1 MANNQS
7 THQPAQVQKPQAIAA
22 AKDSSQTQATP
33 LAIPVFPQVGW
44 SGLPQYVTTR
54 PQRQAQLL
62 QMQRQQGNRFV
73 QRRLADLQRT
83 DGEEEAAAAPKVI
96 DASGVSINE
105 KLPGYGLTPLIQR
118 APAKEKVK
126 AHVGLTSNSPGMVA
140 MPAAAIGASHGRP
153 DAVGWTTPQFDVK
166 VTYLDEQNVHVK
178 VTLDFM
184 VELPI
189 DYDTDAAEVVI
200 DHELGHVRIGERKA
214 QKHLVDEVK
223 AEFEKLDKVENA
235 TQVQTVLAAGAQKF
249 KDSEKE
255 ASNSYDNTDY
265 ARMVEAYQGVRKT
278 LSELASK
285 SAAIAQVA
293 GALRS
298 INSRLLMNLRNHDFG
313 TIEALADAAITARG
327 SLSAQELARLQYNKE
342 FKALV
347 SSCKEKIGATRRFD
361 LFIGVD
367 PENIPD
373 DLKVKMTAL
382 EAALGGF
389 SFSPSGATA
398 GY

>member
-1 MANNQS
+1 MSQKQSSPQAHPAQKFPVAAAKTNNS
-7 THQPAQVQKPQAIAA
+7 AAITPAQVVLP
-22 AKDSSQTQATP
+22 SGH
-33 LAIPVFPQVGW
+33 L
-44 SGLPQYVTTR
+44 GLPPARSTR

-62 QMQRQQGNRFV
+62 QLQKQQGNRFV
-73 QRRLADLQRT
+73 QRKLADLQRT
-83 DGEEEAAAAPKVI
+83 EGEEEEAAAAPKVI
-96 DASGVSINE
+96 NASGVSINE
-105 KLPGYGLTPLIQR
+105 KLPGYGLTPFIQR

-126 AHVGLTSNSPGMVA
+126 AHVALTSNSPGMIA
-140 MPAAAIGASHGRP
+140 LPAAAIGASHGRP

-166 VTYLDEQNVHVK
+166 VTYADEQNVHVK
-178 VTLDFM
+178 VTLNFT

-189 DYDTDAAEVVI
+189 DYDSSAAEVVI

-223 AEFEKLDKVENA
+223 AEFEKLDKIDDA
-235 TQVQTVLAAGAQKF
+235 SQIQSVLSAGAQKF

-255 ASNSYDNTDY
+255 ASNNYDNTDY

-293 GALRS
+293 ASLRS

-313 TIEALADAAITARG
+313 TMQELADAAINARNG
-327 SLSAQELARLQYNKE
+327 LSAQELARLQYNKE
-342 FKALV
+342 FKGLV
-347 SSCKEKIGATRRFD
+347 GSCKGKIEATRRFD
-361 LFIGVD
+361 LMLGVD
-367 PENIPD
+367 PESIPD
-373 DLKVKMTAL
+373 DVKAKMTAL
-382 EAALGGF
+382 EGSLGGF
-389 SFSPSGATA
+389 NFSPSGATA

>member
-1 MANNQS
+1 MSQKQPAPQ
-7 THQPAQVQKPQAIAA
+7 THQAQKPPVAA
-22 AKDSSQTQATP
+22 AKESGVAEITPALPQA
-33 LAIPVFPQVGW
+33 LFQA
-44 SGLPQYVTTR
+44 SRLGLPQNPTTR
-54 PQRQAQLL
+54 PQRQAHLL

-73 QRRLADLQRT
+73 QRQLADLQRT
-83 DGEEEAAAAPKVI
+83 EGQEEEAAAAPQVI
-96 DASGVSINE
+96 NASGVSINE
-105 KLPGYGLTPLIQR
+105 KLPGYGLTPFIQR

-140 MPAAAIGASHGRP
+140 LPAAAIGASHGRP

-166 VTYLDEQNVHVK
+166 VTYADEQNVHVK

-189 DYDTDAAEVVI
+189 DYDSSAAEVVI

-223 AEFEKLDKVENA
+223 AEFEKLDKIEDA
-235 TQVQTVLAAGAQKF
+235 SQIQSVLSAGAQKF
-249 KDSEKE
+249 KDAEKE
-255 ASNSYDNTDY
+255 ASNTYDNTDY

-293 GALRS
+293 GDLRRF
-298 INSRLLMNLRNHDFG
+298 NTRLLMDLRNHDFG
-313 TIEALADAAITARG
+313 TINLLADAAIAARG
-327 SLSAQELARLQYNKE
+327 GLSAQELARLQYNKE

-347 SSCKEKIGATRRFD
+347 SSCKEKIEATRRFD

-367 PENIPD
+367 PESIPD
-373 DLKVKMTAL
+373 DVKAKMTAL
-382 EAALGGF
+382 EGALGGF

>member
-1 MANNQS
+1 MSQKQS
-7 THQPAQVQKPQAIAA
+7 SPQAHPAQKFPVAAAKTDNLAAITPAQVVLP
-22 AKDSSQTQATP
+22 SGH
-33 LAIPVFPQVGW
+33 L
-44 SGLPQYVTTR
+44 GLPPAHSTR

-62 QMQRQQGNRFV
+62 QLQKQQGNRFV

-83 DGEEEAAAAPKVI
+83 EGAEEEAAAAPQVI
-96 DASGVSINE
+96 NASAVSINE
-105 KLPGYGLTPLIQR
+105 KLPGYGLTPFIQR

-126 AHVGLTSNSPGMVA
+126 AHVALKSNSPGMIA
-140 MPAAAIGASHGRP
+140 LPAAAIGASHGRP

-166 VTYLDEQNVHVK
+166 VTYADEQNVHVK
-178 VTLDFM
+178 VTLDFT

-189 DYDTDAAEVVI
+189 DYDSSAAEVVI

-223 AEFEKLDKVENA
+223 AEFEKLDKIDDA
-235 TQVQTVLAAGAQKF
+235 SQIQSVLSAGAQKF

-255 ASNSYDNTDY
+255 ASNNYDNTDY

-293 GALRS
+293 ASLRN

-313 TIEALADAAITARG
+313 TIQELADAAINARNG
-327 SLSAQELARLQYNKE
+327 LSAQELARLQYNKE
-342 FKALV
+342 FKGLV
-347 SSCKEKIGATRRFD
+347 GSCKGKIEATRRFD
-361 LFIGVD
+361 LMLGVD
-367 PENIPD
+367 PESIPD
-373 DLKVKMTAL
+373 DVKAKMTAL
-382 EAALGGF
+382 EGSLGGF

>member
-1 MANNQS
+1 MANKPP
-7 THQPAQVQKPQAIAA
+7 THQPSTVQKPQLTPT
-22 AKDSSQTQATP
+22 AKEGAQAQTSPYALP
-33 LAIPVFPQVGW
+33 A
-44 SGLPQYVTTR
+44 LPQAGWMALPQHATTR

-73 QRRLADLQRT
+73 QRKLAHLQRT
-83 DGEEEAAAAPKVI
+83 EGEEEAAAAPKVI

-105 KLPGYGLTPLIQR
+105 KLPGYGLTPFIQR

-189 DYDTDAAEVVI
+189 DYDADAAEVVI

-235 TQVQTVLAAGAQKF
+235 AQVQSVLAAGAQKF

-298 INSRLLMNLRNHDFG
+298 INSRLLMNFRNHDFG
-313 TIEALADAAITARG
+313 TIETLADAAIAARG
-327 SLSAQELARLQYNKE
+327 TLSAQELARLQYNKE

-347 SSCKEKIGATRRFD
+347 SSCKEKIAATRRFD

-367 PENIPD
+367 PESVPD
-373 DLKVKMTAL
+373 SMKAKMTAL
-382 EAALGGF
+382 EGALGGF

>member
-1 MANNQS
+1 MATKSGTKQGAHNEK
-7 THQPAQVQKPQAIAA
+7 PAAPKQVAHPPQTAGVA
-22 AKDSSQTQATP
+22 P
-33 LAIPVFPQVGW
+33 LLAGKVME
-44 SGLPQYVTTR
+44 LAEYANTR

-62 QMQRQQGNRFV
+62 QMQKQQGNRFV

-83 DGEEEAAAAPKVI
+83 EGEEEAAAAPKVI
-96 DASGVSINE
+96 NASGVSINE

-140 MPAAAIGASHGRP
+140 LPAAAIGASHGRP
-153 DAVGWTTPQFDVK
+153 DAVGWTTPQFNVK
-166 VTYLDEQNVHVK
+166 VTYADEQNVHVK
-178 VTLDFM
+178 VILDFM

-189 DYDTDAAEVVI
+189 DYDSAAAEVVI

-223 AEFEKLDKVENA
+223 AEFEKLDKVEDA
-235 TQVQTVLAAGAQKF
+235 SQIQSVLAAGAQKF
-249 KDSEKE
+249 KDAEKE

-293 GALRS
+293 GALRGV
-298 INSRLLMNLRNHDFG
+298 NSRLLMNLRNHDFG

-327 SLSAQELARLQYNKE
+327 ALSAQELARLQYNKE

-347 SSCKEKIGATRRFD
+347 GSCKGKIEATRRFD
-361 LFIGVD
+361 LMIGVD

-373 DLKVKMTAL
+373 DLKAKLTAL